1 MLSSDKC
8 NIVFPSQTINQWKL
22 AWRKEKK
29 INYILAIFYCSLTQR
44 EKCPNTEFFLVR
56 IFLYFDWIRR
66 FTEEIIWIQTKC
78 SKIQSRKNSVF
89 GHFSRSVKDI
99 PSHLI
104 NFSNSFLTMQLTC
117 KFSIFCKGLSLGLR
131 SDPNLMNSWRR
142 CEFLSSIL
150 LLVTLFL
157 RKKLDTWSQTVKAS
171 NLRRVFFFKSKS

>member
-1 MLSSDKC
+1 MLANTAWKVSKYE
-8 NIVFPSQTINQWKL
+8 VFSGPYFPVFRLNT
-22 AWRKEKK
+22 K
-29 INYILAIFYCSLTQR
+29 IYRGNL
-44 EKCPNTEFFLVR
+44 
-56 IFLYFDWIRR
+56 
-66 FTEEIIWIQTKC
+66 WIQTEC
-78 SKIQSRKNSVF
+78 SKIQSRRNSVF

-99 PSHLI
+99 PSHLT
-104 NFSNSFLTMQLTC
+104 NFPKSFLTMQLTC

-171 NLRRVFFFKSKS
+171 NLRRAFFFKSKS